1 MTGNLLV
8 KSLKIEILGTGCA
21 RCNTTE
27 EIVKQ
32 AVLEAGIEAAVVKVK
47 DIREIAKYGVM
58 VTPAVVIDGELKSV
72 GKIPDLEEVLGW
84 IK

>member
-1 MTGNLLV
+1 M
-8 KSLKIEILGTGCA
+8 KIEVLGTGCA
-21 RCNTTE
+21 RCNTAE

-32 AVLEAGIEAAVVKVK
+32 AVLEAGIEAEVVKVK

-58 VTPAVVIDGELKSV
+58 VTPAVVVDGELKSV
-72 GKIPDLEEVLGW
+72 GKIPDLEEVLEW

>member
-1 MTGNLLV
+1 MI
-8 KSLKIEILGTGCA
+8 IEVLGTGCA

-32 AVLEAGIEAAVVKVK
+32 AVSEAGIEAAVVKVR

-58 VTPAVVIDGELKSV
+58 VTPVVVVDGELKSV
-72 GKIPDLEEVLGW
+72 GRIPDPEEVMGW

>member
-1 MTGNLLV
+1 M
-8 KSLKIEILGTGCA
+8 KIEVLGTGCA

-32 AVLEAGIEAAVVKVK
+32 AVLEAGIEAQVIKVK
-47 DIREIAKYGVM
+47 DLREIARHGVM
-58 VTPAVVIDGELKSV
+58 VTPAVVIDGELKSA
-72 GKIPDLEEVLGW
+72 GKIPDIEEVLEW

>member
-1 MTGNLLV
+1 M
-8 KSLKIEILGTGCA
+8 KIEVLGTGCA
-21 RCNTTE
+21 RCNTAE

-32 AVLEAGIEAAVVKVK
+32 AVLEAGIEAEVVKVK

-72 GKIPDLEEVLGW
+72 GKIPDLEEVLEW

>member
-1 MTGNLLV
+1 M
-8 KSLKIEILGTGCA
+8 KIEVLGTGCA
-21 RCNTTE
+21 RCNTAE

-32 AVLEAGIEAAVVKVK
+32 AVLEAGIEAEVVKVK

-58 VTPAVVIDGELKSV
+58 VTPAVVVDGELKSE
-72 GKIPDLEEVLGW
+72 GKIPDLEEVLEW

>member
-1 MTGNLLV
+1 M
-8 KSLKIEILGTGCA
+8 KIEVLGTGCA

-32 AVLEAGIEAAVVKVK
+32 AILEAGIEAEVVKVK

-58 VTPAVVIDGELKSV
+58 VTPAVVIHGELKSM
-72 GKIPDLEEVLGW
+72 GKIPDLEEVISW

>member
-1 MTGNLLV
+1 M
-8 KSLKIEILGTGCA
+8 KIEVLGTGCA

-32 AVLEAGIEAAVVKVK
+32 AVLDSGIEAEVVKVK
-47 DIREIAKYGVM
+47 DLREIAKYGVM
-58 VTPAVVIDGELKSV
+58 VTPAVVVDGELKSV
-72 GKIPDLEEVLGW
+72 GKIPDLEEVLEW

>member
-1 MTGNLLV
+1 M
-8 KSLKIEILGTGCA
+8 KIEVLGTGCV
-21 RCNTTE
+21 RCNTAE

-32 AVLEAGIEAAVVKVK
+32 AVLEAGIEAEVVKVK

-58 VTPAVVIDGELKSV
+58 VPPAVVIDGELKSE
-72 GKIPDLEEVLGW
+72 GRIPDLDEVLGW

>member
-1 MTGNLLV
+1 MR
-8 KSLKIEILGTGCA
+8 IEVLGTGCA
-21 RCNTTE
+21 RCNTAE

-32 AVLEAGIEAAVVKVK
+32 AVLDAGIEAEVVKVK

-58 VTPAVVIDGELKSV
+58 VTPAVVIDGELKSG
-72 GKIPDLEEVLGW
+72 GKIPDLEEVLEW

>member
-1 MTGNLLV
+1 M
-8 KSLKIEILGTGCA
+8 KIKVLGTGCV

-32 AVLEAGIEAAVVKVK
+32 AVLNAGIEAEVVKVK
-47 DIREIAKYGVM
+47 DIREIAQYRVM
-58 VTPAVVIDGELKSV
+58 VTPAVVIDGELKSA
-72 GKIPDLEEVLGW
+72 GKIPDLEEVLEW

>member
-1 MTGNLLV
+1 M
-8 KSLKIEILGTGCA
+8 KIEVLGTGCA
-21 RCNTTE
+21 RCNTAE

-32 AVLEAGIEAAVVKVK
+32 AVLEAGIEAEVVKVK

-58 VTPAVVIDGELKSV
+58 VTPAVVIDGELKSM
-72 GKIPDLEEVLGW
+72 GKIPDLEEVLEW

>member
-1 MTGNLLV
+1 M
-8 KSLKIEILGTGCA
+8 KIEVLGTGCA

-32 AVLEAGIEAAVVKVK
+32 AVRDAGIEAEVVKVK

-58 VTPAVVIDGELKSV
+58 VTPAVVVEGKLKSV
-72 GKIPDLEEVLGW
+72 GKIPELEEVLEW
-84 IK
+84 IKERSDHA

>member
-1 MTGNLLV
+1 M
-8 KSLKIEILGTGCA
+8 KIEVLGTGCA
-21 RCNTTE
+21 RCNTAE

-32 AVLEAGIEAAVVKVK
+32 AVLDSGIEAEVVKVK

-58 VTPAVVIDGELKSV
+58 VTPAVVVDGELKSV

>member
-1 MTGNLLV
+1 M
-8 KSLKIEILGTGCA
+8 
-21 RCNTTE
+21 
-27 EIVKQ
+27 KQ
-32 AVLEAGIEAAVVKVK
+32 AVLDAGIEAEVVKVK

-72 GKIPDLEEVLGW
+72 GKIPDLDEVLEW

>member
-1 MTGNLLV
+1 M
-8 KSLKIEILGTGCA
+8 KIEVLGTGCA
-21 RCNTTE
+21 RCNITE

-32 AVLEAGIEAAVVKVK
+32 AGLDAGIEAEVVKIK

>member
-1 MTGNLLV
+1 V
-8 KSLKIEILGTGCA
+8 KIEVLGTGCA

-32 AVLEAGIEAAVVKVK
+32 ALLDAGIETEVVKVK
-47 DIREIAKYGVM
+47 DIREISKYGVM
-58 VTPAVVIDGELKSV
+58 LTPAVVIDGELKSM
-72 GKIPDLEEVLGW
+72 GKIPDLDEVLEW

>member
-1 MTGNLLV
+1 M
-8 KSLKIEILGTGCA
+8 KIEVLGTGCA

-27 EIVKQ
+27 EIVRQ
-32 AVLEAGIEAAVVKVK
+32 AVQEAGIEAQVIKVK

-58 VTPAVVIDGELKSV
+58 VTPAVVVDGELKSA
-72 GKIPDLEEVLGW
+72 GKIPDMEEVINW

>member
-1 MTGNLLV
+1 M
-8 KSLKIEILGTGCA
+8 KIEVLGTGCA

-32 AVLEAGIEAAVVKVK
+32 AVRDAGIEAEVVKVK

-58 VTPAVVIDGELKSV
+58 VTPAVVIGGELKSV
-72 GKIPDLEEVLGW
+72 GRIPDLEEVLEW
-84 IK
+84 IKERSDHA

>member
-1 MTGNLLV
+1 M
-8 KSLKIEILGTGCA
+8 KIEVLGTGCA

-32 AVLEAGIEAAVVKVK
+32 AVLEAGIEAEVVKVK

-58 VTPAVVIDGELKSV
+58 VTPAVVIDGELKSE
-72 GKIPDLEEVLGW
+72 GKIPDLEEVLEW

>member
-1 MTGNLLV
+1 M
-8 KSLKIEILGTGCA
+8 EIQVLGTGCV

-27 EIVKQ
+27 EIIKQ
-32 AVLEAGIEAAVVKVK
+32 VALEGGIETQVVK

-58 VTPAVVIDGELKSV
+58 VTSAVLVDGELKSV
-72 GKIPDLEEVLGW
+72 GKIPDLDEVISW

>member
-1 MTGNLLV
+1 M
-8 KSLKIEILGTGCA
+8 KIEVLGTGCA

-32 AVLEAGIEAAVVKVK
+32 AVLDSGIEAEVVKVK

-72 GKIPDLEEVLGW
+72 GKIPDLEEVLEW

>member
-1 MTGNLLV
+1 M
-8 KSLKIEILGTGCA
+8 KIEVLGTGCA

-27 EIVKQ
+27 EIVRQ
-32 AVLEAGIEAAVVKVK
+32 AVQEAGIEAQVIKVK

-58 VTPAVVIDGELKSV
+58 VTPAVVVDGELKSA
-72 GKIPDLEEVLGW
+72 GKIPDMEEVISW

>member
-1 MTGNLLV
+1 M
-8 KSLKIEILGTGCA
+8 KIEVLGTGCA

-32 AVLEAGIEAAVVKVK
+32 AVLDSGIEAQVVKVK

-58 VTPAVVIDGELKSV
+58 VTPAVVVDGELKSV
-72 GKIPDLEEVLGW
+72 GKIPDLEEVLEW